1 MFTCTAY
8 ILSYK
13 TFTLPQDVADNGEGM
28 LAKLPKEACSDQD
41 IWIPVRDWET
51 DCTYNAWLS
60 VVLLKKRSA
69 FAV

>member
-1 MFTCTAY
+1 M
-8 ILSYK
+8 
-13 TFTLPQDVADNGEGM
+13 ADNGEGM
-28 LAKLPKEACSDQD
+28 LAKVPKEACSDQD
-41 IWIPVRDWET
+41 IWIPVRNWET